1 MNPVL
6 GSWVRR
12 QAQALYN
19 GERCTAFRLFHVAL
33 GDRATALDRFL
44 LAEQEDPAG
53 IIGHV
58 LALSQQHAEAF
69 SGMPQR
75 YMLSACYG
83 DAHTPQ
89 ASHVWRLA
97 GAAMGLVAA
106 GSEPPTSEGQTA
118 QMMRHV
124 EFLVRTVG
132 DMSAQRIQENKAQ
145 TDGMQAHLQWLQTQ
159 MHEQAKLASELRLEA
174 ENVKD
179 REQARARQDLKEMAE
194 IEMPERQ
201 AAIDAQRFDRQV
213 KAVMKGLPFVMPLAQ
228 ATIFKKLGI
237 EVPPQMHPIAMRL
250 ANAYQEGSG
259 VLTPEVI
266 EKVMRSLNAEQQQ
279 AFMQLFLVL
288 EDAAKMV
295 GETPAAPS
303 PSASPQAAPD
313 GAAANTQA
321 PAAQAESHPRNGAS
335 A

>member
-6 GSWVRR
+6 GSWIRR
-12 QAQALYN
+12 QAQALYD
-19 GERCTAFRLFHVAL
+19 GERCSAFRLFHVAL
-33 GDRATALDRFL
+33 GDRTTALDRYL

-58 LALSQQHAEAF
+58 QALAQQHAEAF

-83 DAHTPQ
+83 DAQAPQ
-89 ASHVWRLA
+89 ASHVWRLS
-97 GAAMGLVAA
+97 GSAMGLVGA
-106 GSEPPTSEGQTA
+106 GSEPPTGEGQTA

-132 DMSAQRIQENKAQ
+132 EMSAQRIQENKTQ
-145 TDGMQAHLQWLQTQ
+145 TDGMQAYLQWLQNQ

-179 REQARARQDLKEMAE
+179 REQARLRQDLKEMAE

-201 AAIDAQRFDRQV
+201 ADIEAKSFDRKV
-213 KAVMKGLPFVMPLAQ
+213 KAVMSALPFVAPLAQ
-228 ATIFKKLGI
+228 ATIFKTLGI
-237 EVPPQMHPIAMRL
+237 DISPQMHPIAIRL
-250 ANAYQEGSG
+250 ANAYQEGRQT
-259 VLTPEVI
+259 LTPEVI
-266 EKVMRSLNAEQQQ
+266 EKMMGSLNAQQQ
-279 AFMQLFLVL
+279 KALAQLLLTL
-288 EDAAKMV
+288 EEATKMV
-295 GETPAAPS
+295 AAAPAAPT
-303 PSASPQAAPD
+303 PSGAQND
-313 GAAANTQA
+313 GATTTQA
-321 PAAQAESHPRNGAS
+321 SADAQASAHPVNGAS

>member
-6 GSWVRR
+6 GSWIRR
-12 QAQALYN
+12 QAQALYD

-33 GDRATALDRFL
+33 GERTTPLDRYL
-44 LAEQEDPAG
+44 LSEEEDPAG

-58 LALSQQHAEAF
+58 QALSQQHAEAF

-83 DAHTPQ
+83 DAQTPQ
-89 ASHVWRLA
+89 ASHVWRLS
-97 GAAMGLVAA
+97 GSAMGLAAA

-132 DMSAQRIQENKAQ
+132 DMSTQRIQENKAQ
-145 TDGMQAHLQWLQTQ
+145 TDGMQAYLQWLQSQ

-179 REQARARQDLKEMAE
+179 REQARLRQDLKEMAE

-201 AAIDAQRFDRQV
+201 AELDAKRFERQV
-213 KAVMKGLPFVMPLAQ
+213 KTVMKGLPFVMPLVQ
-228 ATIFKKLGI
+228 ATLFKKFGI
-237 EVPPQMHPIAMRL
+237 EIPPQVHPIAMRL

-259 VLTPEVI
+259 VLTPDVI
-266 EKVMRSLNAEQQQ
+266 AKMMKTLNAEQQQ
-279 AFMQLFLVL
+279 AFMQLFLAL
-288 EDAAKMV
+288 EDAAKMMD
-295 GETPAAPS
+295 TSAA
-303 PSASPQAAPD
+303 ASPRGPPNAATATAPT
-313 GAAANTQA
+313 TQA
-321 PAAQAESHPRNGAS
+321 PEAQAAGPVNGAS
-335 A
+335 P